1 MIMNVKVYN
10 QDGAEVGSVELKP
23 EVFGIEPNEAVV
35 HQYIVNYL
43 ARQRQGNAATKT
55 RRDVRGGGKKPWRQK
70 GTGRARAGTI
80 RSPLWRGGGTVFGPS
95 PRLYGTKFP
104 RQMKRLALRSV
115 FSDKARSER
124 IKVVDQISLEEYR
137 TKAIAGML
145 TRLDV
150 EGKKCLILDETQ
162 GGSNEKLVASCNN
175 LPNVTY
181 SRAALVNGYELL
193 DADWVIFTKSGL
205 EKVEEV
211 FA

>member
-1 MIMNVKVYN
+1 MNVKVYN